1 MDLAVWIADQPCLM
15 PVCVEPVN
23 FQTGAI
29 FLSAPAAAT
38 LYVENVHV
46 ETPRRCVVS
55 TSTQPRRAFR
65 ECNRESY
72 SQSEAL
78 FRLHRNLEHPRRTSF
93 PYSQPAPTRR
103 WNLSLGH
110 PDRKAAAHRRF
121 VQE

>member
-1 MDLAVWIADQPCLM
+1 RI
-15 PVCVEPVN
+15 EPVN

-29 FLSAPAAAT
+29 FLSAPAAAA

-46 ETPRRCVVS
+46 ETSPRCAVS
-55 TSTQPRRAFR
+55 TSTQPRRVFR
-65 ECNRESY
+65 ECNRESCL
-72 SQSEAL
+72 QSEAL
-78 FRLHRNLEHPRRTSF
+78 SRLHRNLERPRRTSF

-103 WNLSLGH
+103 WNRDLVH

>member
-15 PVCVEPVN
+15 SVRVEPVN

-29 FLSAPAAAT
+29 FLSAPTAAA

-46 ETPRRCVVS
+46 ETPRRCAVS

-65 ECNRESY
+65 ECNRESC

-78 FRLHRNLEHPRRTSF
+78 VPLHPNWERRHRTSF

-103 WNLSLGH
+103 SNRGLVH
-110 PDRKAAAHRRF
+110 PGRRAGAHRRF

>member
-1 MDLAVWIADQPCLM
+1 MDLAVWIADQRCLM
-15 PVCVEPVN
+15 AMCVEPVN

-29 FLSAPAAAT
+29 FLSAPAAAA

-46 ETPRRCVVS
+46 ETPRQCAVS

-65 ECNRESY
+65 ECNRESCL
-72 SQSEAL
+72 QSEAL
-78 FRLHRNLEHPRRTSF
+78 FRLRRNLERPRRTSF

-103 WNLSLGH
+103 WNRGLVH
-110 PDRKAAAHRRF
+110 PDRKAAAHRRC